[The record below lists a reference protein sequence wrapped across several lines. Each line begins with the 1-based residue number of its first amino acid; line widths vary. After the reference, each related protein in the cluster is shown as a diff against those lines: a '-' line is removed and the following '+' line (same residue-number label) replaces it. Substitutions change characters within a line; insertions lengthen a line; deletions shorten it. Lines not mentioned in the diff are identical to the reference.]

1 MDDDDLVW
9 SLAASAAAVAAAG
22 LAKRLLTKGWVAK
35 RGKVPGNPVN
45 GDTSWG
51 EAMAWAA
58 ASGVVL
64 GVVRLLA
71 QRGVAEV
78 FQRRRGSVPAAASE
92 HAV

>member
-1 MDDDDLVW
+1 MDDDDLLW

-35 RGKVPGNPVN
+35 RGKVPGNPVK

-71 QRGVAEV
+71 QRGVAEI
-78 FQRRRGSVPAAASE
+78 FQRQRGTVPRAAAE
-92 HAV
+92 NPV

>member
-9 SLAASAAAVAAAG
+9 SLAATAAAVTAAG

-35 RGKVPGNPVN
+35 RGKVPGNPAS
-45 GDTSWG
+45 GETTWG

-71 QRGVAEV
+71 QRGVAEI
-78 FQRRRGSVPAAASE
+78 FQRQRGAVPRAAAE

>member
-1 MDDDDLVW
+1 MDEDDLVW

-45 GDTSWG
+45 GETSWG

-71 QRGVAEV
+71 QRGVAEI
-78 FQRRRGSVPAAASE
+78 FQRQRGVVPKAASE
-92 HAV
+92 KPV

>member
-22 LAKRLLTKGWVAK
+22 LAERLLTKGWVAK